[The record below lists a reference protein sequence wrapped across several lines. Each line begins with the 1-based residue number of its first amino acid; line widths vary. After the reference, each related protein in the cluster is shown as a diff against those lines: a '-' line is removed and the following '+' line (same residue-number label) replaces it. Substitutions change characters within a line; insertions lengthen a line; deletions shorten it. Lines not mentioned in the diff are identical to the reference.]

1 MARNA
6 ERTRKRLL
14 AAAERV
20 VEKRGIA
27 AAGVNAIAAESG
39 VDKVLIYRYFG
50 GARELLAALGRER
63 GLWPESASHLDATA
77 PSAAVVAALRD
88 LADAFERSAMLR
100 RAAGAEA
107 AGDEALGG
115 TVAAA
120 REERSAA
127 LVAALRERHVL
138 PSHLDLPALVALLSA
153 AITYLSL
160 LRGEERAFCGLDL
173 GDPGDWRRIEKL
185 AAAVARALL
194 DAPEI

>member
-1 MARNA
+1 MARDS

-20 VEKRGIA
+20 IEQRGIA

-50 GARELLAALGRER
+50 GARELLATLGRER
-63 GLWPESASHLDATA
+63 ALWPDGARHAGAPT
-77 PSAAVVAALRD
+77 PSAAVVAALREV
-88 LADAFERSAMLR
+88 ADAFARSAVLR

-107 AGDEALGG
+107 AGDDALGG

-127 LVAALRERHVL
+127 LVAALRERHAL
-138 PSHLDLPALVALLSA
+138 PSHLDLNALVAVLSA

-173 GDPGDWRRIEKL
+173 RSATDWRRVEKL
-185 AAAVARALL
+185 TAAVARALL
-194 DAPEI
+194 DTPEI

>member
-1 MARNA
+1 MARDA

-20 VEKRGIA
+20 VEEHGIA

-63 GLWPESASHLDATA
+63 GLWPDGALDS
-77 PSAAVVAALRD
+77 SAATPSTALVAALQH
-88 LADAFERSAMLR
+88 LADAFARSALLR

-107 AGDEALGG
+107 AGDDALGG

-127 LVAALRERHVL
+127 LVAALRERHAL
-138 PSHLDLPALVALLSA
+138 PSHLDLPALVALLA
-153 AITYLSL
+153 AATTYLSL
-160 LRGEERAFCGLDL
+160 LRRDQHAFCGLDL
-173 GDPGDWRRIEKL
+173 RDPADWRRIEKL
-185 AAAVARALL
+185 TAAVARALL
-194 DAPEI
+194 DRPEV